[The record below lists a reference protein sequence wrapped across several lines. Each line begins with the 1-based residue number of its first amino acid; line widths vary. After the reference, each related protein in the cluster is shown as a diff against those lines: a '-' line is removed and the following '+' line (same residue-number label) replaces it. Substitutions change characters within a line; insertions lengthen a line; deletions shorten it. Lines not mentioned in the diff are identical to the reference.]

1 MNGPR
6 PSKRTSARSSSRAF
20 REWKHPSSCRGDAA
34 ALVIHYP
41 SVLWRMQEFI
51 RRPANA
57 RARPL
62 CAPHGGRWIRIP
74 HIRCYGHV
82 KKKEGKSRFT
92 GRADAPASIF
102 LGCMFNL
109 LIRMERRD
117 PINPHILDIFGN
129 YPRLVHQERMCTKR
143 AASLTC
149 GSWRATYGSKRRRNE
164 CG

>member
-6 PSKRTSARSSSRAF
+6 PSERTSARSSSRAF
-20 REWKHPSSCRGDAA
+20 REWKHPSSSRGDAA

-62 CAPHGGRWIRIP
+62 CAPHGGRRIRIP